1 MPAGRVREL
10 GVALSRLGRLYS
22 MSMRRRTV
30 LAAGAAA
37 VVGGCSTPSL
47 PAGDPNSFAVR
58 RVRVFDGERL
68 TGDDTVLVER
78 GRIVSVGR
86 GLSVPQG
93 TAVVDGR
100 GGVLLPGLID
110 SHVHV
115 SSVFGSD
122 ALQFGVTTV
131 LDMFCDAHLLAS
143 FRAPRVG
150 LARVSGADVWSAG
163 TLATVPGG
171 HGTQFHLAI
180 PTVADS
186 TDLDRFVAD
195 RIREGS
201 DFIKVIIEDGSM
213 YGRSVP
219 TLTAAQVRGLIS
231 AAHAHQVLAAAHVS
245 TVAAARVALDAGADV
260 LAHVPADAG
269 IGPGLAADVGARTRG
284 VITTLSIL
292 SVIGCTPDAVALR
305 DDPRVGRYLSPAQRD
320 ELGSRYPACRAG
332 TLETAM
338 ANVAALHRANVSI
351 LAGTDSGNP
360 GTAAGASL
368 LGELGLL
375 VRAGLSPVE
384 TLRAATSVPARCFN
398 LADRGRV
405 APGLRADLVL
415 VHGNPITA
423 IDDIR
428 DVVAVWKNGYLVPR
442 AASS

>member
-1 MPAGRVREL
+1 
-10 GVALSRLGRLYS
+10 

-37 VVGGCSTPSL
+37 VIGGCSTPSL
-47 PAGDPNSFAVR
+47 PAGGPNSFAVR
-58 RVRVFDGERL
+58 GVRVFDGERL
-68 TGDDTVLVER
+68 TSDDTVLVER

-86 GLSVPQG
+86 GRSVPQG

-115 SSVFGSD
+115 SGAFGSD
-122 ALQFGVTTV
+122 ALQFGVTTL
-131 LDMFCDAHLLAS
+131 LDMFCDARRLAS
-143 FRAPRVG
+143 FRAQRAG

-180 PTVADS
+180 PTVTDS

-201 DFIKVIIEDGSM
+201 DFIKVVIENGSM
-213 YGRSVP
+213 YGASVP
-219 TLTAAQVRGLIS
+219 TLTAAQVRGLVA
-231 AAHAHQVLAAAHVS
+231 AAHAHQSLAAIHVS
-245 TVAAARVALDAGADV
+245 TVAGARVAVDAGGDV

-269 IGPGLAADVGARTRG
+269 IDPGLAAEVASRTRG
-284 VITTLSIL
+284 VIATLSIS
-292 SVIGCTPDAVALR
+292 SVVGCTSDAVALR
-305 DDPRVGRYLSPAQRD
+305 DDPRISRYLSPAQRD
-320 ELGSRYPACRAG
+320 ELGSRFPRCREG

-338 ANVAALHRANVSI
+338 ANVDVLRRANVSI
-351 LAGTDSGNP
+351 LAGTDAGNS

-384 TLRAATSVPARCFN
+384 TLCAATSVPARCFN
-398 LADRGRV
+398 LADRGRI

-415 VHGNPITA
+415 VRGDPITA

-428 DVVAVWKNGYLVPR
+428 DVAAVWKNGYLVPR
-442 AASS
+442 AAPS